1 MSATLLETIDAAVQ
15 RPAAGTA
22 EPLAVVMVPTFRRPG
37 LLAQTLASL
46 ACQDAAFRFAVVVV
60 DNDAVG
66 REGMALASEV
76 FAAGTLHGL
85 AVVEPQQGN
94 CHAINKALA
103 SARETY
109 PRARYFLM
117 IDDDETA
124 APAWL
129 RLMVETCESH
139 DVDVVGG
146 PVEPVFERKP
156 VADIAGHP
164 VFWPAF
170 SASGPVPMIYGSGN
184 FLIRRSSLERLAL
197 PAFDTRFN
205 FLGGGDTDFFTR
217 CRRAGFLFRWVAEA
231 RIEEV
236 VPPARTARGWIL
248 RRGLRTGAINYLLDR
263 RHAPARVS
271 FWRAQAK
278 TLVILALSPWRALRV
293 VLRGGGPMQAIH
305 PFVIALGR
313 VSGSLGLETEQY
325 RAKPGA

>member
-1 MSATLLETIDAAVQ
+1 MSDALLETIDAAAH
-15 RPAAGTA
+15 RPAVV
-22 EPLAVVMVPTFRRPG
+22 EPLAVVMVPTFRRPA
-37 LLAQTLASL
+37 LLAATLASL

-60 DNDAVG
+60 DNDVA
-66 REGMALASEV
+66 RLEGLALASEV
-76 FAAGTLHGL
+76 FAAGTLTGV

-103 SARETY
+103 TARAAY
-109 PRARYFLM
+109 PSARYFLM

-124 APAWL
+124 SPGWL
-129 RLMVETCESH
+129 RLMVETCEQH

-146 PVEPVFERKP
+146 PVLPVFEKEP
-156 VADIAGHP
+156 APDIARHP

-170 SASGPVPMIYGSGN
+170 STSGPVPMIYGSGN
-184 FLIRRSSLERLAL
+184 FLIRRASLERLTL
-197 PAFDTRFN
+197 PEFDTRFN

-231 RIEEV
+231 RIEEG
-236 VPPARTARGWIL
+236 VPPARASRGWIL

-263 RHAPARVS
+263 RHAPARYS

-278 TLVILALSPWRALRV
+278 NLVILGLSPWRGLRTL
-293 VLRGGGPMQAIH
+293 LRGGGPLQVIH
-305 PFVIALGR
+305 PLVIALGR
-313 VSGSLGLETEQY
+313 ISATFGIETEQY